1 MKRLFTTLLQELD
14 SGHSAVLCGIVASR
28 GSTPRGAG
36 AKMLVLDDG
45 DTIGTIGGGA
55 VEYRAA
61 QMAVELLG
69 KKESRFES
77 YRLAPGDVADVG
89 MICGGDVRVYFQY
102 FDPADRVARTALA
115 DALALLDAPGPSCLV
130 T

>member
-61 QMAVELLG
+61 RMAVELLG

-77 YRLAPGDVADVG
+77 YRLAPGDVANVG
-89 MICGGDVRVYFQY
+89 MICGGDVRVYPQQ
-102 FDPADRVARTALA
+102 
-115 DALALLDAPGPSCLV
+115 
-130 T
+130 

>member
-1 MKRLFTTLLQELD
+1 MRELLTALARELEA
-14 SGHSAVLCGIVASR
+14 GRSAVLCSIAASH
-28 GSTPRGAG
+28 GSVPRGAG
-36 AKMLVLDDG
+36 AKLLVLPG
-45 DTIGTIGGGA
+45 GRTLGTIGGGA

-102 FDPADRVARTALA
+102 FDPSDRAARAA
-115 DALALLDAPGPSCLV
+115 SAS
-130 T
+130 

>member
-55 VEYRAA
+55 AA
-61 QMAVELLG
+61 ALVPPMAGVLLG
-69 KKESRFES
+69 KKEYPRES
-77 YRLAPGDVADVG
+77 
-89 MICGGDVRVYFQY
+89 
-102 FDPADRVARTALA
+102 
-115 DALALLDAPGPSCLV
+115 
-130 T
+130 

>member
-55 VEYRAA
+55 VEY
-61 QMAVELLG
+61 
-69 KKESRFES
+69 S
-77 YRLAPGDVADVG
+77 AP
-89 MICGGDVRVYFQY
+89 
-102 FDPADRVARTALA
+102 RVAGGRR
-115 DALALLDAPGPSCLV
+115 GK
-130 T
+130 